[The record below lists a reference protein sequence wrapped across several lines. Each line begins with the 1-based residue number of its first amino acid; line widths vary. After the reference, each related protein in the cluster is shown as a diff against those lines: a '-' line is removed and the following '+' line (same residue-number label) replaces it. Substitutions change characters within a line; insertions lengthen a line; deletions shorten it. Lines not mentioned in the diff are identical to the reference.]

1 MNDVVDYKS
10 PHFNI
15 CSLCRSYFAFFKF
28 EIFELNSLKMI
39 DFWFYI
45 MTCIEL
51 YECAGKS
58 ASLFYAQLR

>member
-10 PHFNI
+10 PLFNK

-39 DFWFYI
+39 DF
-45 MTCIEL
+45 
-51 YECAGKS
+51 
-58 ASLFYAQLR
+58 